1 MFPLVEARSRCRDL
15 EFVVPFLRKMIVNF
29 GVIAYIRRAPGGLEG
44 LVAEW

>member
-1 MFPLVEARSRCRDL
+1 MFRPVLNRPGCWHL

-29 GVIAYIRRAPGGLEG
+29 GVIAYIRRAPDGLEG